1 MTSDFTCQVRT
12 NRLFSDVCNVDM
24 EARTITI
31 RNVFAEVGANGF
43 ANQISVEFGGIRNP
57 KNRNDNRNG
66 FVIMTYEDDK

>member
-1 MTSDFTCQVRT
+1 
-12 NRLFSDVCNVDM
+12 M